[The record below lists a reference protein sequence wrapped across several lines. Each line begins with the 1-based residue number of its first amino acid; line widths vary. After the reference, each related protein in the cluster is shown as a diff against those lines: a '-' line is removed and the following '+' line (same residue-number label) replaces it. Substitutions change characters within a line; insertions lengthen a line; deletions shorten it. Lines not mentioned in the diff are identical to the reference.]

1 VEVLNRQLA
10 NEATNLGNPGIAG
23 PRGPGRPAVVPGLRP
38 LDDEPP
44 ARARTMLADRRTGP
58 EDMVPLIQETQK
70 LLAEQQLQLATALNS
85 VVQQAEQQRIIAA
98 EQARMSEQ
106 LISLRKQLAKERKLQ
121 RAAAHYIASHG
132 KHSSE

>member
-1 VEVLNRQLA
+1 
-10 NEATNLGNPGIAG
+10 
-23 PRGPGRPAVVPGLRP
+23 VPELRP
-38 LDDEPP
+38 LDEPP
-44 ARARTMLADRRTGP
+44 ARARTMLADMRTKP

-98 EQARMSEQ
+98 EQARVSEQ
-106 LISLRKQLAKERKLQ
+106 LTSLRKQLAKERKLQ

-132 KHSSE
+132 KRSSE